1 MDFSALDE
9 ELFGDTSSGDE
20 NNAIMPTQNLDFSL
34 GRHNAA
40 TSEYP
45 DTSGGEI
52 ERTSRSSH
60 CIRPR
65 LLRRAHDSPSENEQL
80 LGSILLDPEIVPR
93 VASNSDRV
101 ELVAGNVLWM
111 KTRITDAHQLLLHYL
126 NLREAHQSLTTDL
139 QKEVVLRTETQEA
152 LERIREQQDQSSED
166 IPKLQFQIAQ
176 LKLDYQKERAARAA
190 ADSSL
195 AEVKERNQ
203 AHLAAYTLL
212 QSRLTEFNSKEK
224 QWHEEKGEL
233 TNLIQDLLKENG
245 SNRPQQLPLDL
256 ALLPG
261 DGGGE

>member
-45 DTSGGEI
+45 NTSTGEI
-52 ERTSRSSH
+52 DPISRSSH
-60 CIRPR
+60 HTHPR
-65 LLRRAHDSPSENEQL
+65 FLHRAPHSPSENEES
-80 LGSILLDPEIVPR
+80 LGSISLDPEIVPR
-93 VASNSDRV
+93 VPSSSDRV
-101 ELVAGNVLWM
+101 ELVAENVLWM

-139 QKEVVLRTETQEA
+139 QKEVVVRTETQEA

-190 ADSSL
+190 ADSCL

-212 QSRLTEFNSKEK
+212 QTRLMDFNSKEK
-224 QWHEEKGEL
+224 QWHEEKVEL
-233 TNLIQDLLKENG
+233 TNLIQDLLKGNG
-245 SNRPQQLPLDL
+245 STRPQELSSD
-256 ALLPG
+256 LPG
-261 DGGGE
+261 DGGAGA